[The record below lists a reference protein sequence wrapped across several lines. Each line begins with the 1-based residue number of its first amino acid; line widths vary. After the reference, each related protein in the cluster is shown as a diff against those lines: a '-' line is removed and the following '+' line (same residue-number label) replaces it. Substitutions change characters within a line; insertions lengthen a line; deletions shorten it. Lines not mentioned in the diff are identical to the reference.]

1 VRYDSVCKRNDVGIV
16 PYFEE
21 VPNVGFKIERA
32 EFVNKTFRF
41 NIKLIREVETL
52 CHQKGISMN
61 RFVDI
66 ALRYVLEHLDDE
78 DEREQEANN

>member
-1 VRYDSVCKRNDVGIV
+1 M
-16 PYFEE
+16 
-21 VPNVGFKIERA
+21 GFKIERE

-52 CHQKGISMN
+52 CQQKGISMN

-66 ALRYVLEHLDDE
+66 ALWYVLEHLEEE
-78 DEREQEANN
+78 DERDRGAF